1 LLNLLEVLLPHKT
14 KLLVIKSN
22 SKKMFQVL
30 NKKLAT
36 FLQTQFSYRL

>member
-22 SKKMFQVL
+22 SKKMFQVFEQIISDL
-30 NKKLAT
+30 FTKPI
-36 FLQTQFSYRL
+36 